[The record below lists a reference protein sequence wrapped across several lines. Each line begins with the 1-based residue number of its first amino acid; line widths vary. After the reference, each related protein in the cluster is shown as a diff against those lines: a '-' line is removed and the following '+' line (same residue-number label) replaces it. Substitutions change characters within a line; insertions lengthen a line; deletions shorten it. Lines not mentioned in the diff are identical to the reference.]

1 MMSTGR
7 HSPWSR
13 LRTAMVAL
21 PLVAVLL
28 ATVFVGAAAAAP
40 NFRIAVSPRRIAIG
54 GRVTITTSPRERCML
69 TVDIARR
76 KFSHLMPYGWI
87 QVTMPR
93 NFHAGRVGLV
103 VSCAG
108 KRAGGS
114 FIVR

>member
-1 MMSTGR
+1 MRS
-7 HSPWSR
+7 
-13 LRTAMVAL
+13 AMVVL
-21 PLVAVLL
+21 SLVAVLL
-28 ATVFVGAAAAAP
+28 STVFAGAAVAAP
-40 NFRIAVSPRRIAIG
+40 NFRIAVTPRRIPIG
-54 GRVTITTSPRERCML
+54 GRVTITTSPRERCIL

>member
-1 MMSTGR
+1 
-7 HSPWSR
+7 
-13 LRTAMVAL
+13 
-21 PLVAVLL
+21 
-28 ATVFVGAAAAAP
+28 
-40 NFRIAVSPRRIAIG
+40 
-54 GRVTITTSPRERCML
+54 
-69 TVDIARR
+69 VDIARR